1 MNKTK
6 SEMSICTNCEKVG
19 HLFHQC
25 KLPIISYGIIAFR
38 RKKHEDGMEY
48 LMIRRKDSFGY
59 IDFIRGKYSFYNIER
74 IKQCLDG
81 MSIIEKERIRTE
93 PFEVLWKELWGKDS
107 LSQYKNEEVSSSK
120 KFNLLRSGITI
131 NNKEYTLTQM
141 INDSSTIWNEQE
153 WEFPKGR
160 RNYKEKDIN
169 CALREFHE
177 ETGYA
182 KDTLKLVT
190 NILPYEE
197 IFLGSNHKAYKHKY
211 YLAYLT
217 SKNDILPNYQK
228 AEVSKIEWKSIDKCI
243 EDIRCNN
250 LEKKLLILNINKVL
264 EQYRLYS

>member
-1 MNKTK
+1 M
-6 SEMSICTNCEKVG
+6 
-19 HLFHQC
+19 
-25 KLPIISYGIIAFR
+25 
-38 RKKHEDGMEY
+38 
-48 LMIRRKDSFGY
+48 
-59 IDFIRGKYSFYNIER
+59 
-74 IKQCLDG
+74 
-81 MSIIEKERIRTE
+81 
-93 PFEVLWKELWGKDS
+93 
-107 LSQYKNEEVSSSK
+107 
-120 KFNLLRSGITI
+120 I

-141 INDSSTIWNEQE
+141 INESSTIWSEQE